1 MVSAVK
7 GKNWV
12 GIGIALVIG
21 FFIIVNVHEG
31 YEQGEFSSSS
41 STSSHGHSSSAS
53 THTDAGAGLGDFLYV
68 GILFLVIGGVLYYF
82 IRIRPRRS
90 GGSNFGGKE
99 DYWQAKQ
106 EEANAL
112 QRAQADAIN
121 ARARAQAD
129 ARARADRAL
138 QQARAQ
144 RASEVNK
151 WVD

>member
-1 MVSAVK
+1 MK
-7 GKNWV
+7 GKNWL
-12 GIGIALVIG
+12 GIGIALVIS
-21 FFIIVNVHEG
+21 FFIVVNVHEG
-31 YEQGEFSSSS
+31 YQQGEFSSSS

-68 GILFLVIGGVLYYF
+68 GIIFLVIGGVLYYF

-90 GGSNFGGKE
+90 GGSNLGGKN
-99 DYWQAKQ
+99 DYWEAKQ

-112 QRAQADAIN
+112 QRAQADAVN
-121 ARARAQAD
+121 ARVRAQTD

-144 RASEVNK
+144 RAAEVNK